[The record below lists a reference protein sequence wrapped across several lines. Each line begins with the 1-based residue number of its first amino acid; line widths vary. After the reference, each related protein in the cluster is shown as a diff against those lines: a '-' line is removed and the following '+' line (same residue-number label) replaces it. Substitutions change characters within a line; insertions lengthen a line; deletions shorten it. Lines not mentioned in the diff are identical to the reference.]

1 MSVKANTSNPLDFSA
16 LRAKL
21 AARGGR
27 DYWRGL
33 EELAQ
38 TPEFREYLHR
48 EFPEQA
54 SEWNDGLSRRNF
66 LKLMAASLALAGVT
80 ACTKQPAE
88 NIVPY
93 VHPPEHFIP
102 GKPLFYATA
111 LTLGGFARGV
121 LVESHLGRPTKI
133 EGNSLHPAGLGAT
146 DAFMQAAILTLY
158 DPDRSRA
165 VTEAGRISTWSAF
178 LTAATRALRSRQ
190 AQNGRGIRILT
201 ETVTSPTLA
210 HQLRE
215 FLKTYP
221 EAKWHQYEP
230 VGRENVRAGSQLAFG
245 ELVET
250 HYRIEKAHVILSLES
265 DFLCSGPAHL
275 RYAREF
281 AARRRESAGTM
292 NRLYAVES
300 TPTNTGAMA
309 DHRLPLRAAHV
320 GLFAREIARR
330 LGVASDAAVPAGL
343 FSDQTRWF
351 DALARDL
358 QKLRGAC
365 LVIPGEHQP
374 ASVHALAHA
383 LNHSLG
389 NAGRT
394 VVYTDPVEAEPV
406 DQMASL
412 AELVTEMDAGRVE
425 VLFILGGNPVYNAPA
440 DLEFAQRI
448 SKVPLRAHLS
458 LYEDETS
465 DLCHWH
471 IPEAHTLEAWGD
483 ARAFDGTVTI
493 QQPLIAPLYGGK
505 SAHEFLSALAGEPA
519 RSGYNTL
526 RDFWRPRA
534 AGKDF
539 ETFWRTTVHDGVMEG
554 SALQERTVNFRPQ
567 FLSTLFS
574 TDARPQPP
582 GFEVVFRPDPTV
594 FDGRFANN
602 GWLQELPK
610 PGTRLTWDNV
620 ALVAPRTAERQ
631 GLKSEDVVELRLNGR
646 TVAAPVW
653 VMPGQAEDSVTVFLG
668 YGRRRAGRVGS
679 RIGYDAYALRT
690 TAAPWFAP
698 GLTLQPTGRRY
709 RLAGTQV
716 HHSMEGRD
724 LVRSARAQEFEANP
738 DLIQQMGQAP
748 TPGLSLYPQHEY
760 PGYAWGMAIDLNACV
775 GCGACVVACQSE
787 NNVPIVGK
795 DQVLV
800 SREMHWL
807 RVDRYF
813 KGDLDNPEIHHQP
826 VPCMHCENA
835 PCEVVCPVAATVHS
849 DEGLNDM
856 VYNRCVGT
864 RYCSNNCPYKVRRFN
879 FLQYA
884 DHTQPSLKLMR
895 NPNVTVRSRGVMEK
909 CTYCVQRIN
918 AARITAEKEDRKVRD
933 GEIATACQAACPT
946 QAIVFGDINDPN
958 SRVAKLKAGKR
969 NYGLLAELNTRPR
982 TTYLAKLRNPNPEI
996 EES

>member
-1 MSVKANTSNPLDFSA
+1 MSVKARKFNPPDFSA
-16 LRAKL
+16 LRARL
-21 AARGGR
+21 AACEGR

-33 EELAQ
+33 EELAE
-38 TPEFREYLHR
+38 TPEFKQYLYR
-48 EFPEQA
+48 EFPEAA
-54 SEWNDGLSRRNF
+54 SEWNDGVSRRQF
-66 LKLMAASLALAGVT
+66 LRLMAASLALAGVT

-133 EGNSLHPAGLGAT
+133 EGNSQHPASLGAT

-178 LTAATRALRSRQ
+178 LTAVTRALRGQQ
-190 AQNGRGIRILT
+190 AQRGRGVRILT

-215 FLKTYP
+215 FLNAYP
-221 EAKWHQYEP
+221 EARWHQYEP
-230 VGRENVRAGSQLAFG
+230 VGRENVRAGSRLAFG
-245 ELVET
+245 EFVET
-250 HYRIEKAHVILSLES
+250 QYRIEKADVILSLES
-265 DFLCSGPAHL
+265 DFLCAGPAHL

-281 AARRRESAGTM
+281 AARRREGAGRM
-292 NRLYAVES
+292 NRLYVVES
-300 TPTNTGAMA
+300 TPTSTGAMA
-309 DHRLPLRAAHV
+309 DHRLPMRAAHV
-320 GLFAREIARR
+320 ELFAREIARR

-343 FSDQTRWF
+343 FSSNDRWL
-351 DALARDL
+351 DGLVRDL
-358 QKLRGAC
+358 QKHRGAC
-365 LVIPGEHQP
+365 LVIPGEYQP
-374 ASVHALAHA
+374 ANVHALAHA

-406 DQMASL
+406 NQVTSL
-412 AELVTEMDAGRVE
+412 EELAADMEAGQVQA
-425 VLFILGGNPVYNAPA
+425 LLILGGNPVYNAPV
-440 DLEFAQRI
+440 DLEFARKI

-465 DLCHWH
+465 ELCHWH

-483 ARAFDGTVTI
+483 TRAFDGTVTI

-505 SAHEFLSALAGEPA
+505 SAHELLSALAGMPA
-519 RSGYNTL
+519 RSGYDII
-526 RDFWRPRA
+526 REYWRSRA
-534 AGKDF
+534 AGRDF
-539 ETFWRTTVHDGVMEG
+539 DIFWRTTVHDGVMQG
-554 SALQERTVNFRPQ
+554 SALPERTMSFRPQ
-567 FLSTLFS
+567 FLSALSS
-574 TDARPQPP
+574 TDARLQPP
-582 GFEVVFRPDPTV
+582 GVEIVFRPDPTV

-620 ALVAPRTAERQ
+620 ALVAPRTAERH
-631 GLKSEDVVELRLNGR
+631 GLRSEDVVELRCNGR
-646 TVAAPVW
+646 TVEAPVW
-653 VMPGQAEDSVTVFLG
+653 VMPGQAEDSVAAFLG

-690 TAAPWFAP
+690 SAAQSFAS
-698 GLTLQPTGRRY
+698 GLSLEPTGQRY

-724 LVRSARAQEFEANP
+724 LIRAATAQELER
-738 DLIQQMGQAP
+738 DSRLIQRMGQEP
-748 TPGLSLYPQHEY
+748 PPGLTLYPQREY
-760 PGYAWGMAIDLNACV
+760 SGYAWGMAIDLSACL
-775 GCGACVVACQSE
+775 GCGACVVACQAE

-813 KGDLDNPEIHHQP
+813 KGDLDNPEIYHQP

-835 PCEVVCPVAATVHS
+835 PCEAVCPVAATVHS

-879 FLQYA
+879 FLQYS
-884 DHTQPSLKLMR
+884 DHTEPSLKLMR

-946 QAIVFGDINDPN
+946 ESIVFGDVNDPN
-958 SRVAKLKAGKR
+958 SRVAKLKASQR
-969 NYGLLAELNTRPR
+969 NYALLGELNTRPR